1 MLSMSDPAIKVTG
14 LGKRYQLR
22 HESQAGR
29 YHTLREDLLQ
39 LPSRLWS
46 NVRGVGREEF
56 WALKE
61 VSFEIMPGEVI
72 GVIGRNGAGKSTLL
86 KILSRITPPTVG
98 EVELLGRVGSL
109 LEVGTGFHP
118 ELTGRE
124 NIFLSG
130 AILGMRRPEIRR
142 RFDEIVAFAGVE
154 KFLDTPCKHYSSGMY
169 LRLGFAVAA
178 HLDAEILLVDEVLAV
193 GDAEF
198 QRKCLGKMGEVASGG
213 RTVLLVSH
221 HLNVIQKICH
231 AALLLENGVLVKKA
245 AAAEVIDTYLK
256 LGSVREEKPAAGP
269 FGHSDRVTI
278 HAVQT
283 QGIDGASRSTFTH
296 DESIRLRIDYE
307 VHAPL
312 DDLRIGLQL
321 LRGLGEVAFASTDHR
336 ERGGARVGIGRY
348 RSSCEIPGGLLN
360 LGRYGLVVWA
370 GMPGRAILIPPFEAG
385 SIIIEGRGNHGS
397 DYADAQNWPGA
408 VCPRLTW
415 RVEHAD

>member
-1 MLSMSDPAIKVTG
+1 MSDPAIKVTG
-14 LGKRYQLR
+14 LGKRYRLR
-22 HESQAGR
+22 HKLPAGR
-29 YHTLREDLLQ
+29 YRTLREDLLQ
-39 LPSRLWS
+39 LPSRLWAS
-46 NVRGVGREEF
+46 AHGAGREEF
-56 WALKE
+56 WALRD
-61 VSFEIMPGEVI
+61 VSFELEPGEVV

-98 EVELLGRVGSL
+98 EVEIFGRVGSL

-231 AALLLENGVLVKKA
+231 AALLLDSGVLVKRA
-245 AAAEVIDTYLK
+245 AAAEVIDAYLK
-256 LGSVREEKPAAGP
+256 LGSIREGKPAAVP
-269 FGHSDRVTI
+269 FGQSDRMAI

-283 QGIDGASRSTFTH
+283 QGIDGAPRSTFTH
-296 DESIRLRIDYE
+296 DEAIQLRIDYE
-307 VHAPL
+307 VYAPL
-312 DDLRIGLQL
+312 NDLRIGLQL

-336 ERGGARVGIGRY
+336 ERGGARVEIGRY
-348 RSSCEIPGGLLN
+348 RSSCEIPGELLN

-370 GMPGRAILIPPFEAG
+370 GTPGREMLIPPSETG
-385 SIIIEGRGNHGS
+385 SVVIEGRGNHGS
-397 DYADAQNWPGA
+397 DYADAQNWPGV

-415 RVEHAD
+415 RVERTD